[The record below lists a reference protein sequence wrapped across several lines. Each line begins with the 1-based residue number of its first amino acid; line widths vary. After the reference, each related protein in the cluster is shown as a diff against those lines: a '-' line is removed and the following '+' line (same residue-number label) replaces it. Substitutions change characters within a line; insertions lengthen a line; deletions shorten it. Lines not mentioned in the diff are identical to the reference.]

1 MEKIPSDL
9 IKEFKKDCKIIDL
22 QKEYPQY
29 QGTVKYAVISKLT
42 EDELVQRY
50 GQVLVQYQP
59 YFVLSNDI
67 GDVFHEYWKNEKKY
81 YMRYIRNTDGESYLE
96 GETEQYISELN
107 DNFSEEWILSEYV
120 KSLLKTLTPLEQERL
135 IKRFYQERTLQDIA
149 DDYGCSAR
157 AIKYSIDFAI
167 KKLKEFSE

>member
-1 MEKIPSDL
+1 MEKILSDL
-9 IKEFKKDCKIIDL
+9 IKEFEKDCKIIDL

-29 QGTVKYAVISKLT
+29 QGTVKYAVISRLT
-42 EDELVQRY
+42 EDELIRCY

-67 GDVFHEYWKNEKKY
+67 GDVFHKYWKNENKY
-81 YMRYIRNTDGESYLE
+81 RMRYIRNTDGQGYRE
-96 GETEQYISELN
+96 GTTEQYISELKN
-107 DNFSEEWILSEYV
+107 NFSEEQILSEYV
-120 KSLLKTLTPLEQERL
+120 KSLLKSLTPLEQERL

-157 AIKYSIDFAI
+157 AIKYCIDFAI
-167 KKLKEFSE
+167 NKLKEFSE

>member
-1 MEKIPSDL
+1 MDKIPSDL

-22 QKEYPQY
+22 QKEYPQC
-29 QGTVKYAVISKLT
+29 QETVKYAVISRLT
-42 EDELVQRY
+42 EDELVQSY
-50 GQVLVQYQP
+50 GQILVQYQP

-81 YMRYIRNTDGESYLE
+81 YMRYIRNTDEESYLE

-120 KSLLKTLTPLEQERL
+120 KSLLETLTPLEQERL

-157 AIKYSIDFAI
+157 AIKYCIDFAI
-167 KKLKEFSE
+167 NKSLSTT

>member
-1 MEKIPSDL
+1 MDKILSDF
-9 IKEFKKDCKIIDL
+9 IKEFENDCKIIDL

-29 QGTVKYAVISKLT
+29 QGMVKYAVISKLT

-67 GDVFHEYWKNEKKY
+67 GDVFHKYWKNENKY
-81 YMRYIRNTDGESYLE
+81 RMRYIRNTDGQGYRE
-96 GETEQYISELN
+96 GTTEQYISELK
-107 DNFSEEWILSEYV
+107 DKFSEEQILSEYV
-120 KSLLKTLTPLEQERL
+120 KSLLERLTPLEQERL

>member
-1 MEKIPSDL
+1 MDKIPSDL

-22 QKEYPQY
+22 QKEYPQC
-29 QGTVKYAVISKLT
+29 QGMVKYAVISRLT

-50 GQVLVQYQP
+50 GQVFVQYQP

-81 YMRYIRNTDGESYLE
+81 YMRYIRNTDGESYPE

-120 KSLLKTLTPLEQERL
+120 KSLLETLTPLEQERL

-157 AIKYSIDFAI
+157 AIK
-167 KKLKEFSE
+167 KLKEFSE

>member
-1 MEKIPSDL
+1 MEKILSDL
-9 IKEFKKDCKIIDL
+9 IKEFEKDCKIIDL

-29 QGTVKYAVISKLT
+29 QGTVKYAVISRLT
-42 EDELVQRY
+42 EDELIRCY

-67 GDVFHEYWKNEKKY
+67 GDVFHKYWKNENKY
-81 YMRYIRNTDGESYLE
+81 RMRYIRNTDGQGYRE
-96 GETEQYISELN
+96 GTTEQYISELK
-107 DNFSEEWILSEYV
+107 DKFSEEQILSEYV
-120 KSLLKTLTPLEQERL
+120 KSLLETLTPLEQERL

-157 AIKYSIDFAI
+157 AIKYCIDFAI

>member
-1 MEKIPSDL
+1 
-9 IKEFKKDCKIIDL
+9 
-22 QKEYPQY
+22 
-29 QGTVKYAVISKLT
+29 
-42 EDELVQRY
+42 
-50 GQVLVQYQP
+50 
-59 YFVLSNDI
+59 
-67 GDVFHEYWKNEKKY
+67 
-81 YMRYIRNTDGESYLE
+81 MRYIRNTDGESYPE

-120 KSLLKTLTPLEQERL
+120 KSLLERLTPLEQERL

-157 AIKYSIDFAI
+157 AIKYSIDLAI

>member
-1 MEKIPSDL
+1 MDKIPSDL

-29 QGTVKYAVISKLT
+29 QGTVKYAVISRLT
-42 EDELVQRY
+42 EDELIRCY

-67 GDVFHEYWKNEKKY
+67 GDVFHKYWKNENKY
-81 YMRYIRNTDGESYLE
+81 RMRYIRNTDGQGYRE
-96 GETEQYISELN
+96 GTTEQYISELK
-107 DNFSEEWILSEYV
+107 DKFSEEQILSEYV
-120 KSLLKTLTPLEQERL
+120 KSLLETLTPLEQERL

-157 AIKYSIDFAI
+157 AIKYCIDFAI
-167 KKLKEFSE
+167 NKLKEFSE

>member
-1 MEKIPSDL
+1 MEKILSDL
-9 IKEFKKDCKIIDL
+9 IKEFEKDCKIIDL

-29 QGTVKYAVISKLT
+29 QRTVKYAVISRLT
-42 EDELVQRY
+42 EDELIRCY

-67 GDVFHEYWKNEKKY
+67 GDVFHKYWKNENKY
-81 YMRYIRNTDGESYLE
+81 RMRYIRNTDGQGYRE
-96 GETEQYISELN
+96 GTTEQYISELK
-107 DNFSEEWILSEYV
+107 DKFSEEQILSEYV
-120 KSLLKTLTPLEQERL
+120 KSLLETLTPLEQERL

-157 AIKYSIDFAI
+157 AIKYCIDFAI
-167 KKLKEFSE
+167 NKSLSTT

>member
-1 MEKIPSDL
+1 
-9 IKEFKKDCKIIDL
+9 
-22 QKEYPQY
+22 
-29 QGTVKYAVISKLT
+29 
-42 EDELVQRY
+42 
-50 GQVLVQYQP
+50 
-59 YFVLSNDI
+59 
-67 GDVFHEYWKNEKKY
+67 
-81 YMRYIRNTDGESYLE
+81 MRYIRNTDGESYLE

-157 AIKYSIDFAI
+157 AIKYCIDFAI
-167 KKLKEFSE
+167 NKLKEFSE

>member
-1 MEKIPSDL
+1 
-9 IKEFKKDCKIIDL
+9 
-22 QKEYPQY
+22 
-29 QGTVKYAVISKLT
+29 
-42 EDELVQRY
+42 
-50 GQVLVQYQP
+50 
-59 YFVLSNDI
+59 
-67 GDVFHEYWKNEKKY
+67 
-81 YMRYIRNTDGESYLE
+81 MRYIRNTDGESYLE

-120 KSLLKTLTPLEQERL
+120 KSLLETLTPLEQERL

-149 DDYGCSAR
+149 DDYACSAR